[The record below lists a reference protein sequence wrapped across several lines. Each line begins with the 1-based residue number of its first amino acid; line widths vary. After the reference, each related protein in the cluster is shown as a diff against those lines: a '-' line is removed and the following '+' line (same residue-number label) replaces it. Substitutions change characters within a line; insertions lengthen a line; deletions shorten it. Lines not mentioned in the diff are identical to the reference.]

1 MNTRLSYSSLKAFA
15 KSPNHYLLYKSRKMK
30 PTPAMQ
36 LGSLADCMILTPS
49 LFEKRYSVLPKFDRR
64 TKEGKAIY
72 DTFLEDAQGKEL
84 VKMETYQEA
93 KSITDAVINHR
104 GAMEL
109 LYYKKTEK
117 QVELTGTIHG
127 IEFRGFADAVNS
139 NSVIDLKTT
148 QDASPSAFQK
158 QAYNLMY
165 HLQCAIYLELSGADN
180 FFWVAVENKAPH
192 NVAIYAPDQ
201 DFKDRGQ
208 ELLYDL
214 CQRFKAWDGTPES
227 YSQQIELLTLPNWS
241 R

>member
-1 MNTRLSYSSLKAFA
+1 MKTKLSYSSLKAFA
-15 KSPNHYLLYKSRKMK
+15 KSPNHYLLYKDRKIK

-36 LGSLADCMILTPS
+36 LGSIADCLVLTPEE
-49 LFEKRYSVLPKFDRR
+49 FERQYSVLPEIDRR

-72 DTFLEDAQGKEL
+72 ETFLEDAQGKEL
-84 VKMETYQEA
+84 VKMETYREA
-93 KSITDAVINHR
+93 KSIADAVIHHR
-104 GAMEL
+104 EAMEL
-109 LYYKKTEK
+109 LQGQK
-117 QVELTGTIHG
+117 QVELNGEIHG

-180 FFWVAVENKAPH
+180 FYWVAVENKAPH

-214 CQRFKAWDGTPES
+214 CQRFKAWDGIPES
-227 YSQQIELLTLPNWS
+227 YSQQIELLTLPNWAK
-241 R
+241 

>member
-1 MNTRLSYSSLKAFA
+1 MKTRLSYSSLKAFA
-15 KSPNHYLLYKSRKMK
+15 KSPNHYLLYKQRKMK

-36 LGSLADCMILTPS
+36 LGSIADCLILTPER
-49 LFEKRYSVLPKFDRR
+49 FEREYSVLPEIDRR

-72 DTFLEDAQGKEL
+72 ETFLEDAQGKEL
-84 VKMETYQEA
+84 VKMETYREA
-93 KSITDAVINHR
+93 KSIADVVIHHR
-104 GAMEL
+104 EAMEL
-109 LYYKKTEK
+109 LQGQK
-117 QVELTGTIHG
+117 QVELSGEIHG

-139 NSVIDLKTT
+139 NSIIDLKTT

-165 HLQCAIYLELSGADN
+165 HLQCAIYLELSGAQN

>member
-15 KSPNHYLLYKSRKMK
+15 KSPNHYLLYKQRKMK

-36 LGSLADCMILTPS
+36 LGSIADCLVLTPDR
-49 LFEKRYSVLPKFDRR
+49 FERQYSVLPEIDRR

-72 DTFLEDAQGKEL
+72 ETFLEDAQGKEL
-84 VKMETYQEA
+84 VKMETYREA
-93 KSITDAVINHR
+93 KSIADAVIHHR
-104 GAMEL
+104 EAMEL
-109 LYYKKTEK
+109 LQGQK
-117 QVELTGTIHG
+117 QVELSGEIHG

-148 QDASPSAFQK
+148 QDASPGNFQK

-165 HLQCAIYLELSGADN
+165 HLQCAIYLELSGAHN
-180 FFWVAVENKAPH
+180 FFWVAVENRAPH

-214 CQRFKAWDGTPES
+214 CQRFKAWDGTHES
-227 YSQQIELLTLPNWS
+227 YSQQIEILTLPNWS

>member
-1 MNTRLSYSSLKAFA
+1 
-15 KSPNHYLLYKSRKMK
+15 
-30 PTPAMQ
+30 MQ
-36 LGSLADCMILTPS
+36 LGSIADCLVLTPER
-49 LFEKRYSVLPKFDRR
+49 FERQYSVLPEIDRR

-72 DTFLEDAQGKEL
+72 ETFLEDAQGKEL
-84 VKMETYQEA
+84 VKMETYREA
-93 KSITDAVINHR
+93 KSIADAVIHHR
-104 GAMEL
+104 EAMEL
-109 LYYKKTEK
+109 LQGQK
-117 QVELTGTIHG
+117 QVELNGEIHG

-165 HLQCAIYLELSGADN
+165 HLQCAIYLELSGAEN
-180 FFWVAVENKAPH
+180 FFWLAVENKAPH

-201 DFKDRGQ
+201 DFKDIGQ

-227 YSQQIELLTLPNWS
+227 YSQQIEILTLPNWS

>member
-15 KSPNHYLLYKSRKMK
+15 KSPNHYLLYKQRKMK

-36 LGSLADCMILTPS
+36 LGSIADCLVLTPER
-49 LFEKRYSVLPKFDRR
+49 FEREYSVLPEIDRR
-64 TKEGKAIY
+64 TKTGKAIY

-84 VKMETYQEA
+84 VKMETYREA
-93 KSITDAVINHR
+93 KSIADAVIHHR
-104 GAMEL
+104 EAIEL
-109 LYYKKTEK
+109 LQGQK
-117 QVELTGTIHG
+117 QVELSGEIHG

-165 HLQCAIYLELSGADN
+165 HLQCAIYLELSGAKN

-201 DFKDRGQ
+201 DFKDRGK

-214 CQRFKAWDGTPES
+214 CERFKAWDGTHES
-227 YSQQIELLTLPNWS
+227 YSQQIEILTLPNWAK
-241 R
+241 

>member
-36 LGSLADCMILTPS
+36 LGSIADCLVLTPDR
-49 LFEKRYSVLPKFDRR
+49 FERQYSVLPEIDRR

-72 DTFLEDAQGKEL
+72 ETFLEDAQGKDL
-84 VKMETYQEA
+84 VKMETYREA
-93 KSITDAVINHR
+93 KSIADAVIHHR
-104 GAMEL
+104 EAMEL
-109 LYYKKTEK
+109 LQGQK
-117 QVELTGTIHG
+117 QVELSGEIHG

-148 QDASPSAFQK
+148 QDASPGNFQK

-165 HLQCAIYLELSGADN
+165 HLQCAIYLELSGAHN
-180 FFWVAVENKAPH
+180 FFWLAVENRAPH

-214 CQRFKAWDGTPES
+214 CQRFKAWDGTHES
-227 YSQQIELLTLPNWS
+227 YSQQIEILTLPNWAK
-241 R
+241 